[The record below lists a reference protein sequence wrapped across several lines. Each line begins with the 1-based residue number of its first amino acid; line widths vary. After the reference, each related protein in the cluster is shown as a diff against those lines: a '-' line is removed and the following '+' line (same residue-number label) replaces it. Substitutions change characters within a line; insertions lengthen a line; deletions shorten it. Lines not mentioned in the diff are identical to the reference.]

1 MQIIRFLFIFLS
13 IGLAAIGQVI
23 LKLGMSKVGQI
34 NLGVSSMIT
43 TFTQPLVI
51 FGLFFYGVSL
61 ILWLVILSKENL
73 SFVYPMVAL
82 SYVVTTILARFLLHE
97 QVPSIRW
104 LGLGC
109 IMLGIV
115 MVARS

>member
-23 LKLGMSKVGQI
+23 LKLGMTKVGQI
-34 NLGVSSMIT
+34 NLSISSMIT

-51 FGLFFYGVSL
+51 FGLLFYGISL
-61 ILWLVILSKENL
+61 ILWLVVLSKEDL

-82 SYVVTTILARFLLHE
+82 SYVVTTILARFVLHE

-104 LGLGC
+104 VGLGC